1 MGPTL
6 DGREKPEIS
15 APGQFVTAA
24 LARDSELQDE
34 DDRSLDS
41 QRLATI
47 EGTSMAAPVIT
58 GVIALMLQKKGTLTP
73 IKVKQVF
80 STSARRDQH
89 TTAANWTPAF
99 GFGKIDVAGALGEV

>member
-47 EGTSMAAPVIT
+47 DGTSMAAPVIT
-58 GVIALMLQKKGTLTP
+58 GVIALMLQKKANLALD
-73 IKVKQVF
+73 KVKEILLD
-80 STSARRDQH
+80 SARKDQH
-89 TTAANWTPAF
+89 TGAANWSPAF
-99 GFGKIDVAGALGEV
+99 GFGKVDVTGAIGQL